1 VEAQRIAKIAAKQEA
16 NTLEPRTPSQKS
28 GAFASSYAQMPRE
41 HVRTAPDDDG
51 LMVLR
56 TSRTGCRLD
65 LSGAI
70 VADWR
75 DGDIW

>member
-1 VEAQRIAKIAAKQEA
+1 V
-16 NTLEPRTPSQKS
+16 QKF
-28 GAFASSYAQMPRE
+28 GGR
-41 HVRTAPDDDG
+41 VRTAEEDDG

-56 TSRTGCRLD
+56 TSRTPHVD
-65 LSGAI
+65 LSGDI